1 MPNTTLAPP
10 SQVETEILKG
20 FDTLTECPECQFD
33 TYTLLLI
40 REEGRIMV
48 TCGIC
53 ERSRYYADA
62 HTPPTA

>member
-10 SQVETEILKG
+10 SQVETDVLKG
-20 FDTLTECPECQFD
+20 HEALTECPECRIGN
-33 TYTLLLI
+33 YTQLLY
-40 REEGRIMV
+40 REDGRVMV
-48 TCGIC
+48 LCGIC